1 MGMVRSLAPSAAIE
15 VINISSLCAVQ
26 PFKSWGLYCAGK
38 AGRDMLFK
46 VLAAEEPN
54 VTVLNYAPGP
64 LDNDMQVRLWKA
76 FYGFPLSWLI
86 LIHSIFYSFLF
97 LEYLKKEFKF
107 HTFLKA
113 RENL

>member
-1 MGMVRSLAPSAAIE
+1 MTLNAVFMSMVRSLAPSAAIE

-38 AGRDMLFK
+38 AGRDMLFR

-64 LDNDMQVRLWKA
+64 LDNDMQVRPRQVSQA
-76 FYGFPLSWLI
+76 FQGHGSC
-86 LIHSIFYSFLF
+86 
-97 LEYLKKEFKF
+97 
-107 HTFLKA
+107 
-113 RENL
+113 